1 MVPKTQNSELLI
13 EDLTRA
19 FRRRKTIAAVYLF
32 GSTATGRDRRG
43 SDIDLA
49 IVAKKIISVRERIR
63 LETAMSGRLR
73 RDVDL
78 VVFGQ
83 ASTLL
88 QHQILKYGRLVCE
101 NDPAERVRQEVR
113 ARAEYLDTRNL
124 FRELGTPHLQ
134 QGMDHG

>member
-1 MVPKTQNSELLI
+1 MQNAEIQDLI
-13 EDLTRA
+13 PI
-19 FRRRKTIAAVYLF
+19 FRRKKRIAAAYLF

-43 SDIDLA
+43 SDLDLA
-49 IVAKKIISVRERIR
+49 IVTKRTISSRERLKIEAD
-63 LETAMSGRLR
+63 LSSRLR

-83 ASTLL
+83 AAPLL
-88 QHQILKYGRLVCE
+88 QHQILKYGCLICE

-124 FRELGTPHLQ
+124 FREIQ
-134 QGMDHG
+134 

>member
-1 MVPKTQNSELLI
+1 MKQNAKI
-13 EDLTRA
+13 QDLTPI
-19 FRRRKTIAAVYLF
+19 FRRRKNIAAVYIF

-49 IVAKKIISVRERIR
+49 IIVKKAIARRERLR
-63 LETAMSGRLR
+63 LEADLSGRLR

-83 ASTLL
+83 AAPLL

-113 ARAEYLDTRNL
+113 ARAEYLDTRRL
-124 FRELGTPHLQ
+124 FREL
-134 QGMDHG
+134 